1 VALASRDGSSND
13 DEKTGLGALGPR
25 LVSGRSL
32 KPFVL
37 QQLEGPLAPR
47 SFVLDLEELVI
58 GRSTQAHISI
68 DSSMIS
74 RRHLL
79 LRKLGGEYRVEDLG
93 SSNGVY
99 LNGVKVHSA
108 VLREGDTLQMGDV
121 ILVFHEGS

>member
-1 VALASRDGSSND
+1 MALASRDGSSSD
-13 DEKTGLGALGPR
+13 DEKTGLGGLSPR
-25 LVSGRSL
+25 LVSGRSK

-68 DSSMIS
+68 DSSMLS
-74 RRHLL
+74 RRHLI
-79 LRKLGGEYRVEDLG
+79 LRKLGGEYRAEDLG

-108 VLREGDTLQMGDV
+108 VLREGDTLQIGDV
-121 ILVFHEGS
+121 VLVFHEGS